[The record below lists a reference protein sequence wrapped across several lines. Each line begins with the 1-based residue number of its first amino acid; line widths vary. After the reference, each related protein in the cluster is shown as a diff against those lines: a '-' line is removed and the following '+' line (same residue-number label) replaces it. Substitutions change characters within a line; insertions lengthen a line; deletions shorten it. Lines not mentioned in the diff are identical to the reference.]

1 MIWVRFADVREVSN
15 LHWWSKGFFLSFSQK
30 RRVTYLCVRT
40 EVRLPEVVRPVL
52 ISAYVTFPV
61 KTTHKERESKQKN
74 SRERENV
81 SLHCLFFFFLWRRKG
96 LEDLRHGSWIC
107 RGRKVGVTNHAT
119 RIDSLPQCRSLK
131 LVRCGWATVSFLSSS
146 ALSRVASFTRRRR
159 ARRCCLVVL
168 RR

>member
-1 MIWVRFADVREVSN
+1 MGSFCRCKRGLESTLVVKR
-15 LHWWSKGFFLSFSQK
+15 FFLVFLAKAKS
-30 RRVTYLCVRT
+30 YLPLCT
-40 EVRLPEVVRPVL
+40 HWSPSSWSGTSSPYQRLCHVPCQNYTQR
-52 ISAYVTFPV
+52 
-61 KTTHKERESKQKN
+61 EREQTEEFK
-74 SRERENV
+74 RERENV
-81 SLHCLFFFFLWRRKG
+81 SLNCLFFFFLWRRKG